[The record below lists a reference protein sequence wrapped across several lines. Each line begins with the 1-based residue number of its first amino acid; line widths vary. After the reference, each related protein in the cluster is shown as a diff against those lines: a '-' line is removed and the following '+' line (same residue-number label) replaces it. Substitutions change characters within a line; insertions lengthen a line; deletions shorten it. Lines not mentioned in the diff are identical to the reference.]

1 MRLRDLT
8 VVRTAVIGVL
18 ASVSLATV
26 LVVPALASKH
36 PAAPVKYI
44 SGHLNAPAGYI
55 LAVVGYNGKAVFS
68 TKSSFRLRAPD
79 TKVTLQLINSHGVY
93 AGPVVFGGSSS
104 RVITG
109 IRAGT
114 NVGTIVVIPS
124 KGYARTAHALAAK
137 KVDKTRWAHAKHG
150 VPIGNGLNLGL
161 VVFKGQ
167 GGGAGA
173 GGDLARIG
181 VPNEFNVAVPG
192 TKILKSLAPA
202 VRATPPL
209 KKAAQAKIAVV
220 CPPPPAPVPPGC
232 TPPPGSTGGT
242 GGTPPTGGTGPTG
255 GGGTAPP
262 CPTGGTGSTGGSGGS
277 GPPCVPA
284 PTSTL
289 SPWMSQMFLSMS
301 DTVNVDAAGVTQADL
316 DTTLQ
321 TWGDLA
327 LNVPTGDLV
336 ELNCNGLS
344 FCSAGGSGQAQ
355 MSGLPNTN
363 PQQPQLSAFGYDQ
376 ITPFPASSLDPATGF
391 GEIVGPAVPT
401 GMLGTDS
408 NGQEFNLD
416 PRASTADIGSG
427 DVITEV
433 VTANGVTTDIPTTI
447 DFVFNTVPAISAY
460 SDSAGGSGTVTYP
473 DTSGMGTPNNPIKAA
488 AGANGDVT
496 VTFTVFRPQRP
507 GVAGAGEPAF
517 MDIGHLGYAVDFHA
531 GPLGGS
537 GLSLV
542 NSTGSGYCSTA
553 SYSNPSSTLTLEGP
567 VASGGLGPTTGTSWL
582 VDSANDQPASP
593 SNTFSFTID
602 LSQCLR
608 DKGNATFPVGIPVMF
623 DLSAA
628 SQTARDQAV
637 QTFAVE
643 RTS

>member
-36 PAAPVKYI
+36 PAAPVKHI
-44 SGHLNAPAGYI
+44 SGHFNAPAGYI

-68 TKSSFRLRAPD
+68 TKRSFRLKAPAA
-79 TKVTLQLINSHGVY
+79 KVTLQLINSHGVY

-124 KGYARTAHALAAK
+124 KGYARLAHALAAK

-209 KKAAQAKIAVV
+209 KKAAQAEIAVV
-220 CPPPPAPVPPGC
+220 CPPPPAPVPSGC
-232 TPPPGSTGGT
+232 TPPTGSTGGT
-242 GGTPPTGGTGPTG
+242 GGTGDTGGTDL
-255 GGGTAPP
+255 APA
-262 CPTGGTGSTGGSGGS
+262 T
-277 GPPCVPA
+277 PA
-284 PTSTL
+284 PAL

-301 DTVNVDAAGVTQADL
+301 DTVNVDAAGVTQAEL

-327 LNVPTGDLV
+327 LSVPVGNLV

-344 FCSAGGSGQAQ
+344 FCSTGGSGQAQ

-376 ITPFPASSLDPATGF
+376 ITSFPASSLDPATGF
-391 GEIVGPAVPT
+391 GELIGPAVPT

-473 DTSGMGTPNNPIKAA
+473 DISGLGTPNNPIMAT
-488 AGANGDVT
+488 AGAHGDVT

-507 GVAGAGEPAF
+507 GVAGAGEPSF

-553 SYSNPSSTLTLEGP
+553 SYSNPSSTLTIEGP

-582 VDSANDQPASP
+582 VDSANDQAASP

-608 DKGNATFPVGIPVMF
+608 DKGNAAFPVGIPVMF

>member
-1 MRLRDLT
+1 
-8 VVRTAVIGVL
+8 
-18 ASVSLATV
+18 
-26 LVVPALASKH
+26 
-36 PAAPVKYI
+36 
-44 SGHLNAPAGYI
+44 
-55 LAVVGYNGKAVFS
+55 
-68 TKSSFRLRAPD
+68 
-79 TKVTLQLINSHGVY
+79 
-93 AGPVVFGGSSS
+93 
-104 RVITG
+104 
-109 IRAGT
+109 
-114 NVGTIVVIPS
+114 
-124 KGYARTAHALAAK
+124 
-137 KVDKTRWAHAKHG
+137 
-150 VPIGNGLNLGL
+150 
-161 VVFKGQ
+161 
-167 GGGAGA
+167 
-173 GGDLARIG
+173 
-181 VPNEFNVAVPG
+181 
-192 TKILKSLAPA
+192 
-202 VRATPPL
+202 
-209 KKAAQAKIAVV
+209 
-220 CPPPPAPVPPGC
+220 
-232 TPPPGSTGGT
+232 
-242 GGTPPTGGTGPTG
+242 
-255 GGGTAPP
+255 
-262 CPTGGTGSTGGSGGS
+262 
-277 GPPCVPA
+277 
-284 PTSTL
+284 
-289 SPWMSQMFLSMS
+289 
-301 DTVNVDAAGVTQADL
+301 
-316 DTTLQ
+316 
-321 TWGDLA
+321 
-327 LNVPTGDLV
+327 
-336 ELNCNGLS
+336 
-344 FCSAGGSGQAQ
+344 
-355 MSGLPNTN
+355 
-363 PQQPQLSAFGYDQ
+363 
-376 ITPFPASSLDPATGF
+376 
-391 GEIVGPAVPT
+391 
-401 GMLGTDS
+401 MLGTDS

-473 DTSGMGTPNNPIKAA
+473 DTSGLGTPNNPIKAA

-553 SYSNPSSTLTLEGP
+553 SYSNPSSALTIEGP

-608 DKGNATFPVGIPVMF
+608 DKGNAAFPVGIPVMF
-623 DLSAA
+623 DLAAA